1 MRRILL
7 GLIFLP
13 ALLGVVFGL
22 HRYLIERL
30 VFDAGLEG
38 ALRTAAAGAIAALG
52 VLLVAFPAAERALG
66 AARVRWLAWPAS
78 LWMGFAFLLVVLL
91 GATDLALWLAAGAAA
106 AAGLEGGASLGGPGP
121 GRALAVVIAGGA
133 LAGVALRSGLRPPP
147 LRRVEVE
154 LRRWPRALDGLRIAQ
169 ISDVHLGS
177 LLGRRFAASLVERV
191 NALDADLVAVTGD
204 LVDGSVH
211 HLAEDVAPLRELRA
225 RHGVFF
231 VTGNHDYYSGAD
243 PWAAV
248 ARSLG
253 MRVLRNER
261 VAIEARGAVF
271 DLAGV
276 EDHHARLVSQTHAED
291 LPAALAGRDP
301 SRPVILLAHDPS
313 TFKQASRLGV
323 DLQLSGHTHG
333 GQIFPFG
340 LLVRLVIPFVAGLYA
355 RGASLL
361 YVSRGTGFWGPPMRL
376 FAPAEITELVLR
388 APAGPAGVEPR

>member
-7 GLIFLP
+7 GLVFLLG
-13 ALLGVVFGL
+13 LLGVVAGL

-38 ALRTAAAGAIAALG
+38 AARTVAAGVIVALG
-52 VLLVAFPAAERALG
+52 ALLVAFPVAERGLG

-78 LWMGFAFLLVVLL
+78 IWMGFAFLLVVLL
-91 GATDLALWLAAGAAA
+91 GVTDLGLWLAGGAAA
-106 AAGLEGGASLGGPGP
+106 AAGLEGGTALGGRAA
-121 GRALAVVIAGGA
+121 RALAVVVGGGG
-133 LAGVALRSGLRPPP
+133 LAAVALRSGLRPPA

-154 LRRWPRALDGLRIAQ
+154 LRRWPRALDGLRIVQ
-169 ISDVHLGS
+169 ISDVHVGS

-211 HLAEDVAPLRELRA
+211 HLADDVAPLRGLRA

-231 VTGNHDYYSGAD
+231 VTGNHDHYSGAD
-243 PWAAV
+243 EWV
-248 ARSLG
+248 GMARSLG

-261 VAIEARGAVF
+261 VAIETRGAVF

-276 EDHHARLVSQTHAED
+276 EDHHAHLVSGTHAED
-291 LPAALAGRDP
+291 LPSALSGRDP

-340 LLVRLVIPFVAGLYA
+340 LLVRLVIPFVAGLYQ

-376 FAPAEITELVLR
+376 LAPAEITELVLR
-388 APAGPAGVEPR
+388 APAGAEAR